1 MNQEEIVLR
10 SNLIREIRSLTIVM
24 VILVIIM
31 KIIFYRDD
39 FISTTRLGLSL
50 FWLFVLPGYA
60 ILYYWKDKIIFAER
74 IAVGAVLAAGFMAI
88 SSYYLGLAGVHI
100 KYHGIILPVIM
111 LIIAAILSRKKF

>member
-1 MNQEEIVLR
+1 MLR